1 MIANITKGADFG
13 GLCRYLLHPSKTA
26 QIIGGNLGGK
36 THPEL
41 EAEFLAFANLNQ
53 RVKKPVNHLSLGFAP
68 ADGEID
74 PTRQERIADRIVTEM
89 GYGNAQYLV
98 VAHGRN
104 DPGHDAEHEH
114 DHIHIVT
121 NSVDFAGKWVN
132 DFQSF
137 RRLEHILRQIE
148 KDEGLRQIHSS
159 WEVKRS
165 APTHGQIQRF
175 KREVREMAAGA
186 GDTVTL
192 PVSYRLQSAIDE
204 AAIQSQTVVEF
215 AQKLAQAGISTN
227 LKVTRTGKVQ
237 GISYGM
243 EGVKFQG
250 NQLYDA
256 SLPKLQSARK
266 LSFEPVTDP
275 KTIAAIKINPNP
287 FSELKIDLV
296 TEVVSEGQAEFKTA
310 DSCLQVAADEQTRR
324 AGELLQPSAITQK
337 RKPRDLGG
345 R

>member
-26 QIIGGNLGGK
+26 QIIGGNLGGE
-36 THPEL
+36 TPLEL

-53 RVKKPVNHLSLGFAP
+53 RVRKPVNHLSLGFAP

-89 GYGNAQYLV
+89 GYGNAQYLI

-148 KDEGLRQIHSS
+148 KDEGLRQINSS

-192 PVSYRLQSAIDE
+192 PVSYRLQIAIAE

-215 AQKLAQAGISTN
+215 AQKLAEAGISTN

-287 FSELKIDLV
+287 FSELKIDPV
-296 TEVVSEGQAEFKTA
+296 TEIVSEEQAEFRAA
-310 DSCLQVAADEQTRR
+310 DSCFQMAADEQTRR
-324 AGELLQPSAITQK
+324 AGEILQPKAITQK
-337 RKPRDLGG
+337 RKPRNLGG

>member
-26 QIIGGNLGGK
+26 QIIGGNLGGE
-36 THPEL
+36 TPLEL

-53 RVKKPVNHLSLGFAP
+53 RVRKPVNHLSLGFTP

-74 PTRQERIADRIVTEM
+74 PIRQERIADRIVEEM

-98 VAHGRN
+98 VAHGRS
-104 DPGHDAEHEH
+104 DPGHDAPHEH
-114 DHIHIVT
+114 DHLHIIT
-121 NSVDFAGKWVN
+121 NSVDFNGKWVN

-137 RRLEHILRQIE
+137 RRMEAILRLIE
-148 KDEGLRQIHSS
+148 RDEGLNQIESS
-159 WEVKRS
+159 WEVKRN
-165 APTHGQIQRF
+165 APTHGQTQRV
-175 KREVREMAAGA
+175 KREVREMAAGERKN
-186 GDTVTL
+186 VTL
-192 PVSYRLQSAIDE
+192 AVSDRLQMAINKV
-204 AAIQSQTVVEF
+204 ANQSQTVVEF
-215 AQKLAQAGISTN
+215 AQKLAQQGISTN

-287 FSELKIDLV
+287 FSELKIDPV
-296 TEVVSEGQAEFKTA
+296 TEIVSEEQAEFRAA
-310 DSCLQVAADEQTRR
+310 DSCFQMAADEQTRR
-324 AGELLQPSAITQK
+324 AGEILQPKAITQK
-337 RKPRDLGG
+337 RTPRNLGG